1 MGMLRSADVE
11 AVLTPEDIEG
21 YPVPGD
27 VIIYTVN
34 ITNNGTF
41 SLYNISLATPQVCK
55 VATHQ
60 CHAPFADIPV
70 FKARQWPNMSS
81 FDISA
86 VFLGDINEHY
96 ID

>member
-1 MGMLRSADVE
+1 MCMLRSAGLE

-34 ITNNGTF
+34 ITNNGTS
-41 SLYNISLATPQVCK
+41 SLYNISLATPQVCTG
-55 VATHQ
+55 ATHQ
-60 CHAPFADIPV
+60 CNAPFADIPV
-70 FKARQWPNMSS
+70 FQARLLANISS
-81 FDISA
+81 LDISA
-86 VFLGDINEHY
+86 VFLGDRYEHY